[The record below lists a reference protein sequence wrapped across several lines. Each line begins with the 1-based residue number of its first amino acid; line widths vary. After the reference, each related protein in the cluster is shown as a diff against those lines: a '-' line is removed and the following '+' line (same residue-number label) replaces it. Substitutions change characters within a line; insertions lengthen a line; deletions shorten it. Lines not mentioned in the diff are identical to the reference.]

1 MSGIIGRKKERNRRT
16 FGAFSK
22 RQGSEMK
29 FTGGKYAITL
39 SDEESILNKID
50 AYAASK
56 MHDKTHSILLVMLTT
71 MGIAKGEH
79 SSIVNQTIVLEDL
92 FSNK

>member
-1 MSGIIGRKKERNRRT
+1 
-16 FGAFSK
+16 
-22 RQGSEMK
+22 MK

-56 MHDKTHSILLVMLTT
+56 MHDKTHSIQLVMLTT
-71 MGIAKGEH
+71 MGIAKGDH